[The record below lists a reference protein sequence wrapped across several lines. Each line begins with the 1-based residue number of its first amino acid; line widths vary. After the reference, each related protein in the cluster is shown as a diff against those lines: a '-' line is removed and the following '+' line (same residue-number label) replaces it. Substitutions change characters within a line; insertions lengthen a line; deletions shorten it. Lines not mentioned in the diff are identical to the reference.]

1 MTSDPAFGHGGDLAA
16 NLWPRPHDPR
26 QERCMKSSAPG
37 ITSMI
42 AVAALASFVALP
54 VPAQTT
60 RDNDLLG
67 TWTWTMPKTGCVITR
82 TFRPDGT
89 ILVVNGKKTTE
100 GTYSIRTSKSSDAPF
115 VVYSVTRDG
124 GGRSC
129 DDESDST
136 VGKRY
141 LAYFNFN
148 FPKTEMTMCLSSDRA
163 TCLLGPY
170 RRK

>member
-1 MTSDPAFGHGGDLAA
+1 
-16 NLWPRPHDPR
+16 
-26 QERCMKSSAPG
+26 MKSSAIG
-37 ITSMI
+37 IAARV
-42 AVAALASFVALP
+42 AVVTLASLATLPALAQS
-54 VPAQTT
+54 T
-60 RDNDLLG
+60 RGNDLLG

-100 GTYSIRTSKSSDAPF
+100 GTYSIRTSKSSDAPY
-115 VVYSVTRDG
+115 VVYSVARDG
-124 GGRSC
+124 GGRNC

-148 FPKTEMTMCLSSDRA
+148 FLKSEMTMCLSSDRS

>member
-1 MTSDPAFGHGGDLAA
+1 
-16 NLWPRPHDPR
+16 
-26 QERCMKSSAPG
+26 MKSSVPG
-37 ITSMI
+37 ALTKFL
-42 AVAALASFVALP
+42 VAALASLAGLPAL
-54 VPAQTT
+54 AQAP

-67 TWTWTMPKTGCVITR
+67 TWVWTMPKTGCVITR

-124 GGRSC
+124 GGRNC

-148 FPKTEMTMCLSSDRA
+148 LLKTEMTMCLSSDPS

>member
-1 MTSDPAFGHGGDLAA
+1 
-16 NLWPRPHDPR
+16 
-26 QERCMKSSAPG
+26 MKSSVPG
-37 ITSMI
+37 ALTTFL
-42 AVAALASFVALP
+42 VAALASLAGLP
-54 VPAQTT
+54 VFAQAT

-82 TFRPDGT
+82 SFRPDGT
-89 ILVVNGKKTTE
+89 IVFVNGKKTTE
-100 GTYSIRTSKSSDAPF
+100 GTYSIRTAKSRDAPF

-124 GGRSC
+124 GGRNC
-129 DDESDST
+129 DDESGST

-141 LAYFNFN
+141 LAYYRFDVL
-148 FPKTEMTMCLSSDRA
+148 KTEMTMCLSSDRA